1 MKKLNI
7 VFAII
12 LVLVL
17 CSGLFGC
24 KNNKGEMPSDPNS
37 DTQAILPD
45 GQFIPSGEY
54 SIICPE
60 IYRGSIKM
68 DGAIDELKSALS
80 KVYGIKA
87 SVSTNEAGAKYE
99 KKIYIGISDTE
110 MEKKL
115 GLELTVDR
123 FAYKL
128 ESEDRIL
135 ICGGSMSAVCEAIE
149 HFCSELLGFDEKLDV
164 QEKKILSLATSFVSE
179 EKKYPY
185 ASYTL
190 GGVAIE
196 DYKIVI
202 DHSRHADFAE
212 PLVLSL
218 GSYTGRAPEVIS
230 RDTLSGGEQA
240 LFCIGAFDREWS
252 NIFPSGLSGYS
263 IRFDASDGK
272 ITVGFGA
279 ANAKDYERAAAAIVE
294 VIKPDESGYAELP
307 TNTFSSIKY
316 KTSSEYTPTW
326 ILAEENEEELSEGV
340 IYRELLYK
348 DAAGKP
354 YRAYVLIVDP
364 ALNSL
369 YMGSSQDG
377 YEYAP
382 EVKQH
387 VAGHMSS
394 AAGKGIDVI
403 AGVNADFF
411 AIGGDYHPS
420 GLAVKEGKLIGEG
433 AAGRPYFA
441 FTKDG
446 RAIVGYNCVDAD
458 VESLRT
464 AVGGSNVLVHNS
476 FPQLFDMSDAFSYV
490 GHPRTLAGVRED
502 GKIILAVIDGRQPS
516 VSNGASLEQCA
527 LFMMSLG
534 ASEAINLDGGGSS
547 TMIVEREGELVTEN
561 SGSDGA
567 LRKIYNSLIVIK
579 N

>member
-12 LVLVL
+12 LILIL

-24 KNNKGEMPSDPNS
+24 KNSKGEIPSAPNS
-37 DTQAILPD
+37 DTQNVLGD
-45 GQFIPSGEY
+45 GQFVPSGEY

-60 IYRGSIKM
+60 LYRGSIKM
-68 DGAIDELKSALS
+68 DGAIEGLKNALS
-80 KVYGIKA
+80 KIYGVKT
-87 SVSTNEAGAKYE
+87 SVSTSEAGAKYE

-115 GLELTVDR
+115 DCELSVDR

-128 ESEDRIL
+128 ESEDSIL
-135 ICGGSMSAVCEAIE
+135 ICGGSMSAVCDGIE
-149 HFCSELLGFDEKLDV
+149 HFCFEMLGFDEKLEE
-164 QEKKILSLATSFVSE
+164 QEKKILSCEASFVSE

-190 GGVAIE
+190 GGIAIE

-230 RDTLSGGEQA
+230 RDELLGNEQA
-240 LFCIGAFDREWS
+240 VFCIGAFDREWS

-263 IRFDASDGK
+263 IRFDTSDGK

-279 ANAKDYERAAAAIVE
+279 ANAKDYERAAAAIVDA
-294 VIKPDESGYAELP
+294 IKPDESGCADLP
-307 TNTFSSIKY
+307 INTLSSIKY
-316 KTSSEYTPTW
+316 KNASEYTPTW

-340 IYRELLYK
+340 TYRELLYK
-348 DAAGKP
+348 DADGDP
-354 YRAYVLIVDP
+354 YRAYVLIIDP

-382 EVKQH
+382 EKKQN

-394 AAGKGIDVI
+394 AVENGIDVI

-411 AIGGDYHPS
+411 DISGDYHPS
-420 GLAVKEGKLIGEG
+420 GLAVKEGKLISEG

-446 RAIVGYNCVDAD
+446 SAIVGYNCADAE

-464 AVGGSNVLVHNS
+464 AVGGSHVLVHNS

-547 TMIVEREGELVTEN
+547 TMIVERDGELVTEN